1 MQPRARSRAVAL
13 VAPAYERCVAALAAC
28 RTTDEV
34 REIRDG
40 ATAMRAY
47 ARQAK
52 DRTLEA
58 DAFEIRSRAERR
70 LGELLIAQRATV
82 GFARGGEQYHRR
94 PTGSDAEPWPPLA
107 QAALDKKLS
116 MRAQRIANLSAAEFR
131 AVITEG
137 RERILTVGR
146 ERAALDTLTGSMEWY
161 TREEWI
167 ERARRAMGGIDL
179 DPASCAF
186 AQRTVKAREWS

>member
-1 MQPRARSRAVAL
+1 MTPHESRRAVAL
-13 VAPAYERCVAALAAC
+13 VTRPAYERCLAALAAC

-40 ATAMRAY
+40 ATALRAY

-94 PTGSDAEPWPPLA
+94 PPGADPDALPTLA
-107 QAALDKKLS
+107 QAGIEEKLS
-116 MRAQRIANLSAAEFR
+116 MRAQR
-131 AVITEG
+131 
-137 RERILTVGR
+137 
-146 ERAALDTLTGSMEWY
+146 
-161 TREEWI
+161 
-167 ERARRAMGGIDL
+167 
-179 DPASCAF
+179 
-186 AQRTVKAREWS
+186 